1 MPRKISIQMIADQ
14 LGLSK
19 YAVSRALSG
28 KSGVSQT
35 TRERVLELA
44 RTLGYELPRQ
54 EDNTFPTAAGT
65 ASSFVLIF
73 INQSNQG
80 EPYYWQRVLGGLIS
94 GCNERGWHH
103 VIVSQTF
110 SSSPETAQSPQEA
123 IAPHLDWSSCLGL
136 IVLGSHPYD
145 ALQRMARTGKPL
157 VLVDHSE
164 PLLACDSVNH
174 ANIEA
179 GITVT
184 RHLLYRQCRKIVFLG
199 DNSRSVSF
207 AERRI
212 GARLAVERYG
222 SKETKLFEWEL
233 SYEEGGWQDA
243 AAERL
248 AHLPPEERPD
258 AWIGANDDIALQWMR
273 KLQQMEWS
281 IPDQCRVAGIDNVEA
296 AALAS
301 PRLTTVNL
309 CKEELGTR
317 AIESLQRRIERPGSP
332 SEKIQLSAALI
343 PRDSA

>member
-44 RTLGYELPRQ
+44 RKLGYELPRQ
-54 EDNTFPTAAGT
+54 EYDTAPTAAGS

-73 INQSNQG
+73 INQSNRG
-80 EPYYWQRVLGGLIS
+80 DPYYWQRVLAGLIS

-110 SSSPETAQSPQEA
+110 SSSTDTAQSPQEA
-123 IAPHLDWSSCLGL
+123 IAPHLDWSNCLGL
-136 IVLGSHPYD
+136 IVMGSYPYD

-157 VLVDHSE
+157 VLVDHNE
-164 PLLACDSVNH
+164 PMLGCDSVNH

-179 GITVT
+179 GITIT
-184 RHLLYRQCRKIVFLG
+184 RHILNRQCRTIVFLG
-199 DNSRSVSF
+199 DNGRSASF

-212 GARLAVERYG
+212 GVRLAIERYG
-222 SKETKLFEWEL
+222 SKGTKLFEWEL
-233 SYEEGGWQDA
+233 PYEEGGWQDA
-243 AAERL
+243 AVERL
-248 AHLPPEERPD
+248 SRLSPEDLPD
-258 AWIGANDDIALQWMR
+258 AWIGANDDIAIHWMR
-273 KLQQMEWS
+273 KLQQMGWS
-281 IPDQCRVAGIDNVEA
+281 IPDQCRIAGIDNVEA

-309 CKEELGTR
+309 CKEELGHR
-317 AIESLQRRIERPGSP
+317 AIESLQRRIERHGSP
-332 SEKIQLSAALI
+332 SEKIQLTAALI